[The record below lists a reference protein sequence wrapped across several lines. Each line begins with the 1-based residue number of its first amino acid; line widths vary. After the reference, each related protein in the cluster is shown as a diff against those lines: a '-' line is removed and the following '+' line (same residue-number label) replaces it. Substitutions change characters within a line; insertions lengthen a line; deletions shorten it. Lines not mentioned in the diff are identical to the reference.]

1 MSSAD
6 MDTNTSML
14 RTWAPLMAVCT
25 GFFVVVLDSTMMNV
39 AVPAIAKDLGTTVSG
54 VQAAIALYSMVMAS
68 LMLVGG
74 KLGDIYGVK
83 RMFMVGMGLYG
94 AGTLLAASSWNLGV
108 LIIGWSVIEG
118 VGAALIL
125 PLAFSLIFGNYSA
138 AQRPLAFGALGAI
151 NAVGAAVGPI
161 LGGTLTTYLT
171 WRIGF
176 GIEAIGVAI
185 VFLLMP
191 FLKESAKDKQIS
203 LDWIGTILSVVS
215 LTLAVSGLILA
226 GRYGFWNARRPFMI
240 GDVEISPF
248 GLSITPILV
257 ATGLAVS
264 LAFFHWQARRE
275 RHGEPPLLRLDL
287 FSNRDFFAGALAD
300 GLRSLFFF
308 GLLFIIPVFIQSAAG
323 FSAIESGVALVP
335 LSAAVF
341 VLSLTSAG
349 LGRVVAPK
357 FIIIGG
363 FAVMFVGTLLY
374 YDAMSVN
381 VSIADLILPG
391 LVFGVGGGV
400 VIPQITNLPLSAVKA
415 SEVNEA
421 SGLANTMRTL
431 GTSLGTAVIGTI
443 LLVGVFGGIV
453 DGVLTE
459 QGIDVSAEER
469 QQLAV
474 ALEDGMARLSE
485 EDRNEAIAAFSPEEQ
500 ETLRAVVET
509 AATDAQKAALLATA
523 AAILLAMLVA
533 TFLSRTKL
541 EPDGDDVAVGE
552 NVSASKADPPQA
564 VLES

>member
-6 MDTNTSML
+6 VSTNTSFL

-39 AVPAIAKDLGTTVSG
+39 AVPAIAKDLNTTVSG

-191 FLKESAKDKQIS
+191 FLKESEKDEQTS
-203 LDWIGTILSVVS
+203 LDWIGTILSFVS
-215 LTLAVSGLILA
+215 LTLVVSGLILA
-226 GRYGFWNARRPFMI
+226 GRYGFWDARRPFMI

-248 GLSITPILV
+248 GLSITPVLV
-257 ATGLAVS
+257 ATGFAVA
-264 LAFFHWQARRE
+264 LAFFHWQTRRE
-275 RHGEPPLLRLDL
+275 RHGETPLLRLDL

-308 GLLFIIPVFIQSAAG
+308 GLLFIVPVFIQSAAR
-323 FSAIESGVALVP
+323 FSAIESGVALIP

-341 VLSLTSAG
+341 VLSLTTAG

-357 FIIIGG
+357 FIIIAG
-363 FAVMFVGTLLY
+363 FAVMFAGTLLY

-391 LVFGVGGGV
+391 LVFGFGGGI
-400 VIPQITNLPLSAVKA
+400 VIPQITNLPLSAVTP

-431 GTSLGTAVIGTI
+431 GTALGTAVIGSI
-443 LLVGVFGGIV
+443 LLVGVYGEIV

-459 QGIDVSAEER
+459 QGIDVSFEER

-474 ALEDGMARLSE
+474 DLEDGMASLSE
-485 EDRNEAIAAFSPEEQ
+485 EDRNEAIAGLSPGDQ
-500 ETLRAVVET
+500 ETLKAVVEK
-509 AATDAQKAALLATA
+509 AATDAQKTALLATA
-523 AAILLAMLVA
+523 AAILLALLA
-533 TFLSRTKL
+533 STFLSRAKA
-541 EPDGDDVAVGE
+541 GVAGG
-552 NVSASKADPPQA
+552 A
-564 VLES
+564 VTVAQEISETEAGRP